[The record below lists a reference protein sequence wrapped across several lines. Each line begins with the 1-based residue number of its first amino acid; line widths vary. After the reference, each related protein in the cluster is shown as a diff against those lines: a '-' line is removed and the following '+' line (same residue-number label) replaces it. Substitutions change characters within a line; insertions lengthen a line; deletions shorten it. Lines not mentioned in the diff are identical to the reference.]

1 MSSTSSLPP
10 SPASNPP
17 AFIYKIVPESE
28 WKATYEKDG
37 IYRGSEL
44 DKKDGFMHA
53 STLDSLARTLELYF
67 SNEKGVILVQIK
79 LDDLQKNGEVRWDW
93 VESRQTYFP
102 HYMNMEF
109 GVRQQHIQNMAK
121 LQWDE
126 DNKKHV
132 LPEWVQ

>member
-1 MSSTSSLPP
+1 
-10 SPASNPP
+10 
-17 AFIYKIVPESE
+17 
-28 WKATYEKDG
+28 
-37 IYRGSEL
+37 
-44 DKKDGFMHA
+44 MHA